1 MAEGAPA
8 SAYRRSV
15 KNYFLN
21 LRYQLK
27 FTLTMVGVALTLTA
41 GLGYIVMSKVWES
54 SRLAL
59 QQLDSSDAQVVANMA
74 ADDRLLLYT
83 LIGFAIILSVVLSVY
98 GIVMTHK
105 VAGPLHKVSLHL
117 DKIRDGKLGVVYD
130 LRKGDE
136 LVDFFEHFKNAHDA
150 LRHRTEADIA
160 LLDQVIQVIQVIQA
174 TQATQGLAAAPA
186 TEALKAELAAARK
199 AKADSLV

>member
-1 MAEGAPA
+1 
-8 SAYRRSV
+8 V
-15 KNYFLN
+15 
-21 LRYQLK
+21 
-27 FTLTMVGVALTLTA
+27 
-41 GLGYIVMSKVWES
+41 
-54 SRLAL
+54 
-59 QQLDSSDAQVVANMA
+59 
-74 ADDRLLLYT
+74 
-83 LIGFAIILSVVLSVY
+83 ILSVVLSVY

-150 LRHRTEADIA
+150 LRHRAEADIA
-160 LLDQVIQVIQVIQA
+160 LLDQAIAALASVGDQ
-174 TQATQGLAAAPA
+174 AAAA
-186 TEALKAELAAARK
+186 TLKADLTAARK

>member
-1 MAEGAPA
+1 MAEGAPS

-15 KNYFLN
+15 KNYLLN

-59 QQLDSSDAQVVANMA
+59 QQLDTSDSQVAANMA

-83 LIGFAIILSVVLSVY
+83 LIGFAVILSVVLSVY

-136 LVDFFEHFKNAHDA
+136 LVDFFAHFKSAHDA

-160 LLDQVIQVIQVIQA
+160 LLDQA
-174 TQATQGLAAAPA
+174 LKSLGDSPA
-186 TEALKAELAAARK
+186 TATLKSELTAALKAK
-199 AKADSLV
+199 AESLV